1 MLLDF
6 DARRN
11 NTRERRERGGRR
23 TPPPVVSRSVFFC
36 ARVGPVVYIV
46 LCVLRDTR
54 REKEGERDFCVV
66 VGFKRIIS
74 LSCNRASIVVVVS
87 GALSFLCSLS
97 SAKKGRRRR
106 RRKNARRA
114 PTREDDLS
122 FIADKK
128 LSPPL
133 CVQSLREEEERF
145 NTNRIVESD
154 LERGRKKRDGAQQ
167 Q

>member
-11 NTRERRERGGRR
+11 NLRERRERGR
-23 TPPPVVSRSVFFC
+23 TTPPVVSRSVFFC

-74 LSCNRASIVVVVS
+74 LSRVIVHPSSSSSRALFLSFALS
-87 GALSFLCSLS
+87 LPRKKDDDDDDAKTRGALRLEKTISVLSLT
-97 SAKKGRRRR
+97 
-106 RRKNARRA
+106 KN
-114 PTREDDLS
+114 
-122 FIADKK
+122 
-128 LSPPL
+128 SPPL
-133 CVQSLREEEERF
+133 CVSSLREEEERLHK
-145 NTNRIVESD
+145 SD
-154 LERGRKKRDGAQQ
+154 RRE
-167 Q
+167 